1 MSWKDIWR
9 RKGQLAA
16 NPSGLSELIATDG
29 FDTPWGKITTS
40 EWVRMVTRAAR
51 RVSLRPDERIC
62 EVGCGA
68 GAFLYPLY
76 QSGYRGICGLDY
88 SPAHIAHCR
97 RVMALGLFVAAE
109 AAGNPFRDGV
119 FDVVFCNGVFL
130 YFPTLEYGDRTVRE
144 IVRTLKSNGR
154 TLILDVTDAGTSEE
168 YEARRRAS
176 LAPGE
181 YDRLYADAPQL
192 FYERDWWHRNADRWG
207 LSVEIYDQDV
217 EGYGTSAFRYNVLLR
232 KEESR

>member
-1 MSWKDIWR
+1 MSWRDIWQ

-29 FDTPWGKITTS
+29 FDGGCGKIATS
-40 EWVRMVTRAAR
+40 EWVQMVTSATR

-76 QSGYRGICGLDY
+76 QAGYRGICGFDY
-88 SPAHIAHCR
+88 SPPHIAHCR

-109 AAGNPFRDGV
+109 AASNPFRDSV
-119 FDVVFCNGVFL
+119 FDIVFCNGVIH
-130 YFPTLEYGDRTVRE
+130 YFPTLEYADQTVRE
-144 IVRTLKSNGR
+144 IVRTLRNNGR
-154 TLILDVTDAGTSEE
+154 SLILDINDAGKRSE
-168 YEARRRAS
+168 YEAQRRAR

-181 YDRLYADAPQL
+181 YDRLYADAPHL

-207 LSVEIYDQDV
+207 LSLEIYDQDV
-217 EGYGTSAFRYNVLLR
+217 QGYGNSPFRYNVLLR
-232 KEESR
+232 KRGD

>member
-1 MSWKDIWR
+1 MSWRDIWR

-29 FDTPWGKITTS
+29 FDSGCGKIATS
-40 EWVRMVTRAAR
+40 EWVRMVTSTAR

-76 QSGYRGICGLDY
+76 QAGYRGICGFDY

-109 AAGNPFRDGV
+109 AASNPFRDGT
-119 FDVVFCNGVFL
+119 FNIVFCNGVFN
-130 YFPTLEYGDRTVRE
+130 YFATLEYADRTVRE
-144 IVRTLKSNGR
+144 IVRTLRNNGR
-154 TLILDVTDAGTSEE
+154 TLILDVNDASKREE
-168 YEARRRAS
+168 YEAQGRRQSRA
-176 LAPGE
+176 G
-181 YDRLYADAPQL
+181 
-192 FYERDWWHRNADRWG
+192 
-207 LSVEIYDQDV
+207 
-217 EGYGTSAFRYNVLLR
+217 
-232 KEESR
+232 